1 MDDRLEELKKDY
13 NNIPIPKELDYI
25 VRKALKQKPRKRNRA
40 KLTTGLA
47 AAAVIFVG
55 GLNVSPAF
63 ARSVAEVPGLEN
75 IVNVLTFTEY
85 KVDEDTYQADIK
97 VPAIDNLDNKELQAT
112 LNTKYLE
119 ESKALYKDFTKDMEE
134 LKKDG
139 NDGHMGVDSGYEV
152 KTDNEQ
158 ILSIGR
164 YVVNTVG
171 SSSTTFQFDTIDK
184 QKELLITLPSLFKNK
199 AYVDVISEEIK
210 KQMIAQME
218 KDPDDK
224 DYWVK
229 NPDNPENDPMDT
241 FEKIKP
247 EQSFYIN
254 KNHKL
259 VIVFDK
265 YEVAPGF
272 MGVVEFTI
280 PTKVM
285 SDILVSKEYIK

>member
-13 NNIPIPKELDYI
+13 NSIPIPKELDFI
-25 VRKALKQKPRKRNRA
+25 VRKALKQNPRKRNRS
-40 KLTTGLA
+40 KLTSGLA

-85 KVDEDTYQADIK
+85 KIDEDTYQADIK

-119 ESKALYKDFTKDMEE
+119 ESKALYQDFTKDMEE

-164 YVVNTVG
+164 YAVNTVG

-184 QKELLITLPSLFKNK
+184 QKELLITLPSLFKSK
-199 AYVDVISEEIK
+199 AYVDVISEEIQ

-218 KDPDDK
+218 KDPEEK